1 MRQRRGPGEPGGSAE
16 GLRARGRDRHGRG
29 LRGELA
35 PREVPL
41 SRTRAEVFDDLV
53 LDAVEE
59 VEDAVADDPAL
70 VARLA
75 AVELGVEDVP
85 PPEALDDAVD
95 DGDLALG
102 RTEPPDGDR
111 PPRLV
116 VYRRPIE
123 LRAVDA
129 ADRGRLVHEVVVEQ
143 LVDLLDVPAE
153 RLDPS

>member
-1 MRQRRGPGEPGGSAE
+1 
-16 GLRARGRDRHGRG
+16 
-29 LRGELA
+29 
-35 PREVPL
+35 
-41 SRTRAEVFDDLV
+41 V

-59 VEDAVADDPAL
+59 IEDAVADDPVL

-75 AVELGVEDVP
+75 EVELGVEDVP
-85 PPEALDDAVD
+85 PAEALADAVD
-95 DGDLALG
+95 DADLALG
-102 RTEPPDGDR
+102 RTEAPDRDR

-123 LRAVDA
+123 LRAMDV

-143 LVDLLDVPAE
+143 LVDLLDVPAD

>member
-1 MRQRRGPGEPGGSAE
+1 
-16 GLRARGRDRHGRG
+16 
-29 LRGELA
+29 
-35 PREVPL
+35 VPL
-41 SRTRAEVFDDLV
+41 SRTRSEVFDDLV

-59 VEDAVADDPAL
+59 VQDAVADDPAL

-75 AVELGVEDVP
+75 AIELGVEDVP

-102 RTEPPDGDR
+102 RTEPPDHDS